1 MKPLNEINKKNNY
14 AIVDISNKIT
24 TYVASCKAEMKPETS
39 SAPTPKPIITKPVT
53 AKFKVLHNNQSNERF
68 VIFRK
73 ISTIGFEI
81 VSIKD
86 SRIEWQERRGSN
98 QKETNNDKN
107 WPN

>member
-53 AKFKVLHNNQSNERF
+53 AKFKVLQNNQ
-68 VIFRK
+68 
-73 ISTIGFEI
+73 ISGLSFSE
-81 VSIKD
+81 KF
-86 SRIEWQERRGSN
+86 QL
-98 QKETNNDKN
+98 
-107 WPN
+107 